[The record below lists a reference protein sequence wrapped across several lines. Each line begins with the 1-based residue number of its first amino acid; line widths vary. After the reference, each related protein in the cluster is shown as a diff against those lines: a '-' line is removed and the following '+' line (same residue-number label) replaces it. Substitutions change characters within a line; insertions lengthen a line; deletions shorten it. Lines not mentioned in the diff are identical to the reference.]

1 MIDKKSDSKQSTNP
15 FPKMEEQVLDF
26 WEKNK
31 IFEKSVNN
39 PPGEPR
45 PNPLLR
51 KERGSY
57 QGGKKRDYVFYDGPP
72 FITGLPHYATL
83 LPSIA
88 KDVVP
93 RFWAMKGYR
102 VERVWGWDC
111 HGLPAEN
118 QVEKQFGLK
127 DKRDIEK
134 VGLRKYIEACHASML
149 EISGEWEETIDRI
162 GRWVDFN
169 GAYRTMDKEYMESVW
184 WVFKELHSKG
194 KIYEGE
200 RVLMY
205 CPHDA
210 TPISKSEVAMD
221 NSYQDV
227 TDPSL
232 YVKFKITDSNV

>member
-1 MIDKKSDSKQSTNP
+1 MK
-15 FPKMEEQVLDF
+15 F
-26 WEKNK
+26 EKNTRRRAK
-31 IFEKSVNN
+31 EYEADLVSYWKKNKTFEKSVDNRSKDN
-39 PPGEPR
+39 A
-45 PNPLLR
+45 
-51 KERGSY
+51 
-57 QGGKKRDYVFYDGPP
+57 YVFYDGPP
-72 FITGLPHYATL
+72 FLTGLPHYGHL
-83 LPSIA
+83 LGSTI
-88 KDVVP
+88 KDVIP
-93 RFWAMKGYR
+93 RYFTMKGKR

-118 QVEKQFGLK
+118 YVEKQLGIK